1 MAAVLCWRAP
11 GAGCTASPKVWLGQT
26 RNFGVSLWYTCATA
40 LILLTRKT
48 TARFQVAFRTG
59 AHLRRIPRAAG
70 ACCPMHEPCL
80 CVRAYGGSQYFFR
93 STSLNTLF
101 ISQVFTEVPGHR
113 DAQVRSVCWF
123 RGTPTH
129 PINHSY
135 HHLHADT
142 QNPCPSCR
150 RMRTF
155 IMVLFS
161 TPFWPEISTQRC
173 IR

>member
-26 RNFGVSLWYTCATA
+26 RNLGVSLWYTCATA

-48 TARFQVAFRTG
+48 TARFQVARNG
-59 AHLRRIPRAAG
+59 RERQRRIPRAAG

-80 CVRAYGGSQYFFR
+80 CVRAYGGSQYFSR
-93 STSLNTLF
+93 STSLNTLS

-129 PINHSY
+129 PINLSLIH
-135 HHLHADT
+135 
-142 QNPCPSCR
+142 
-150 RMRTF
+150 
-155 IMVLFS
+155 I
-161 TPFWPEISTQRC
+161 
-173 IR
+173 

>member
-48 TARFQVAFRTG
+48 TARFQVARETG
-59 AHLRRIPRAAG
+59 GKQRRIPRAAG

-80 CVRAYGGSQYFFR
+80 CVRAYGGSQYFSR
-93 STSLNTLF
+93 STSLNILST
-101 ISQVFTEVPGHR
+101 SQVFTEVPGHR
-113 DAQVRSVCWF
+113 DAQVRSVCSF
-123 RGTPTH
+123 RGPPTH
-129 PINHSY
+129 PINHSS
-135 HHLHADT
+135 HHLHAAT
-142 QNPCPSCR
+142 KNSSPSCC
-150 RMRTF
+150 RMIIF
-155 IMVLFS
+155 IMLLFC
-161 TPFWPEISTQRC
+161 TPFWPEMSHPRC

>member
-48 TARFQVAFRTG
+48 TARFQVARETG
-59 AHLRRIPRAAG
+59 GEQRRIPRAAG

-80 CVRAYGGSQYFFR
+80 CMMPYGASQYFSR
-93 STSLNTLF
+93 STSLNTLS

-142 QNPCPSCR
+142 QNSCPSCR

>member
-48 TARFQVAFRTG
+48 TARFQVARDTG
-59 AHLRRIPRAAG
+59 GHLRRIPRAAG

-80 CVRAYGGSQYFFR
+80 CVRINGEDQYFSR

-123 RGTPTH
+123 RGPPTH

-142 QNPCPSCR
+142 QNSCPSCR